1 MTDQQKYE
9 ELKFLAEQM
18 GLGVRS
24 EIGDFDGGICTVKEQ
39 RIILL
44 NRRHPLARRI
54 NIMARALHKA
64 GLDTVFVKPAVRS
77 LIDDEVAM
85 YAASEQ

>member
-64 GLDTVFVKPAVRS
+64 GLDSVFVKPAVRA

-85 YAASEQ
+85 FAANDQ